1 MIVLDTNILVYAYHP
16 QLPQHEKV
24 ARWLESSLTDR
35 SESIALVWPAVSGFI
50 RISTNRRVF
59 EEPMTVDVANRYI
72 CDLLSHPLVHQIHT
86 TDEHWKIFSLL
97 LNDLRLAGDLVAD
110 AHIAAIAIEH
120 GGSIAS
126 TDKDFR
132 RFSDYVKIIDP
143 LVDQNLTEEVPSEN
157 S

>member
-1 MIVLDTNILVYAYHP
+1 MIVLDTNILVYAHHP

-24 ARWLESSLTDR
+24 ARWIESSLTDR
-35 SESIALVWPAVSGFI
+35 SESIALVWPAISGFI

-59 EEPMTVDVANRYI
+59 EQPMTAEVANQHI
-72 CDLLSHPLVHQIHT
+72 SNLFSHPLVHQLNT
-86 TDEHWKIFSLL
+86 TNEHWRIFSSLL
-97 LNDLRLAGDLVAD
+97 TDLRIAGDLVAD

-120 GGSIAS
+120 RASIVS

-143 LVDQNLTEEVPSEN
+143 LAK
-157 S
+157 